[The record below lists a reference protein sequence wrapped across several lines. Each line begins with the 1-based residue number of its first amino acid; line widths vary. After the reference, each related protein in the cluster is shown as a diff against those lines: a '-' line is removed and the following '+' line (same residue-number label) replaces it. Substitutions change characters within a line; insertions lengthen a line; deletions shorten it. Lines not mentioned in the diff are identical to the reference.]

1 MVCTGGEPML
11 QLDEKLVDAF
21 HKVGLEIAVETNG
34 TIEPPDGIDWICM
47 SPKANSDVILKKGN
61 ELKLVFPQPGAEP
74 EKFKNFDFERFFL
87 QPMDSPE
94 IQENTR
100 KTLEY
105 CLKNPQWSLS
115 LQTHKILNIP

>member
-1 MVCTGGEPML
+1 MVN
-11 QLDEKLVDAF
+11 AF
-21 HKVGLEIAVETNG
+21 HQAGLEVAVETNG
-34 TIEPPDGIDWICM
+34 TIEPPAGIDWICM
-47 SPKANSDVILKKGN
+47 SPKANSEIVLKKGD
-61 ELKLVFPQPGAEP
+61 ELKLVYPQSGAEP
-74 EKFKNFDFERFFL
+74 EKFKDFDFEYFFL

-105 CLKNPQWSLS
+105 CLRNPQWSLS